1 MPDNPDPI
9 IREFGETVANSIF
22 KNIENSEVEKEV
34 FNRLEKEIKKRK
46 LPYEVKK
53 QIKVGPYVADI
64 AVFDQNGKIREVY
77 EVKADSK
84 RGSLQHAKEVLSHY
98 AAYLGTDVKYFI
110 AFRGEDGKVKIL
122 QKSGSDL
129 IKTPTYEVAKKEK
142 VVDEL
147 KYVSFFIA
155 TITAIVLISSI
166 MGWIQFNA
174 VELSLYVIFIG
185 LILLPYAQEINIL
198 NLIKFERGSTKTKK

>member
-1 MPDNPDPI
+1 M
-9 IREFGETVANSIF
+9 VKVKNSIGL
-22 KNIENSEVEKEV
+22 NEVAFREKVINYLKE
-34 FNRLEKEIKKRK
+34 EIKEKN
-46 LPYEVKK
+46 LPYEVKSETK
-53 QIKVGPYVADI
+53 RGRILLDI

-77 EVKADSK
+77 EVKADNEPK
-84 RGSLQHAKEVLSHY
+84 SLQHATEVLSHY
-98 AAYLGTDVKYFI
+98 AAYLGMDVKYFI
-110 AFRGEDGKVKIL
+110 AFPGEDGEVKIL
-122 QKSGSDL
+122 WKSGSNL
-129 IKTPTYEVAKKEK
+129 IERPTYEVAKKEK

-166 MGWIQFNA
+166 IEWIKFNA

-198 NLIKFERGSTKTKK
+198 NLIKFERGCTKTKK